1 MPLARR
7 DFLRAASAGVT
18 AAALPSGLLAA
29 GNTPMYGLIGRMHV
43 APGKRGVVVAALLDG
58 VHAMPGC
65 LSYVVAEDPGN
76 PDAIWVT
83 EVWDS
88 KASHAA
94 SLSLPAVQQAIATA
108 RPHIT
113 GFTDRAETVPLGGH
127 GLGAGK

>member
-1 MPLARR
+1 
-7 DFLRAASAGVT
+7 
-18 AAALPSGLLAA
+18 
-29 GNTPMYGLIGRMHV
+29 MYGLIGRMHV
-43 APGKRGVVVAALLDG
+43 VPGKRSVVVAALLDG

-76 PDAIWVT
+76 PDAIWIT

-94 SLSLPAVQQAIATA
+94 SLTLPAVQQAIAIA

-113 GFTDRAETVPLGGH
+113 GLTDRAETVPLGGY